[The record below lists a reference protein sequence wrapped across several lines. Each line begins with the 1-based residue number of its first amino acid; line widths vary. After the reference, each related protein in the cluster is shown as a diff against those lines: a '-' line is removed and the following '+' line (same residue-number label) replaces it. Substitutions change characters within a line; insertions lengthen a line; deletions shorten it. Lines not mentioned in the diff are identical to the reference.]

1 VAAQVPE
8 TARFSQSK
16 LSLFNPLT
24 RSRPHSGSAG
34 CGRWRQY
41 CGPFALHP
49 EEGRPTVLRTWLEE
63 EVLTPTMALSGGLTT
78 VAKKRGFIAEL
89 IHQQELAEK
98 HRQQASA
105 QLYRAQQRALRLAE

>member
-1 VAAQVPE
+1 
-8 TARFSQSK
+8 
-16 LSLFNPLT
+16 
-24 RSRPHSGSAG
+24 
-34 CGRWRQY
+34 
-41 CGPFALHP
+41 
-49 EEGRPTVLRTWLEE
+49 
-63 EVLTPTMALSGGLTT
+63 MALSGGLTT